1 MLSEGVV
8 VNAVEEAPE
17 AALGR
22 RDRLVQLL
30 EHAQLTLLNVLHWVA
45 GWSVIS
51 ENLLGLFLV
60 SLIFGSIE

>member
-17 AALGR
+17 ASLGR

-30 EHAQLTLLNVLHWVA
+30 EHAQLTLLNVLHRA
-45 GWSVIS
+45 
-51 ENLLGLFLV
+51 V
-60 SLIFGSIE
+60 SKS